1 MGGCPSLEK
10 TTGEDT
16 PPPQKKKISTFI
28 RTELNSSKE
37 DEDRKLNQSSGIR
50 DKMSSSKIQVT

>member
-1 MGGCPSLEK
+1 MEGCPSLEK
-10 TTGEDT
+10 TKEEDA
-16 PPPQKKKISTFI
+16 PPQKKISTFI

>member
-16 PPPQKKKISTFI
+16 APPQKITTFI